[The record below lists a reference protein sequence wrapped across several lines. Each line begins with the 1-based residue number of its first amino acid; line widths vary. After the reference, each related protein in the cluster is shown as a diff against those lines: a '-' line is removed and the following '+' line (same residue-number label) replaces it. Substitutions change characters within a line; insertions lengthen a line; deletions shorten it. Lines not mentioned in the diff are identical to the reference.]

1 MNRATILRWTY
12 RLVIVLVCFVAF
24 FFLVLLPVAGSYLI
38 TNSRF
43 QFRERGPKTPE
54 SVGLSVTP
62 VEFMS
67 QDGVPLRGWWSPGE
81 SEMPVIIFIH
91 GLNRSRLEL
100 LGRGADANRRGY
112 GVLLFDLRNHGESG
126 KAYTTIGIF
135 ESRDVCAA
143 SQLVKEKAGARPQIL
158 WGVSM
163 GASSAILA
171 AKQCPGFAAIVSDS
185 SFLSFRDTVAHHLRL
200 IFRLPAFPIANLIVA
215 ITGFRVGFNP
225 DDGDVEAAV
234 RSISTP
240 ILFIAGGADRRM
252 PPALAQRM
260 LNASPSPIKQFV
272 MVPGAGHGEAFN
284 TDPTTYLNSVY
295 GFIERVRYNSALSAN
310 PEDLKNR

>member
-1 MNRATILRWTY
+1 MNRATVLRWTY
-12 RLVIVLVCFVAF
+12 RIAIVLACGVAF
-24 FFLVLLPVAGSYLI
+24 FFLVFFPIAASFLI

-43 QFRERGPKTPE
+43 HFRERGPSTPE
-54 SVGLSVTP
+54 AVGLSVTP

-67 QDGVPLRGWWSPGE
+67 QDNVPLRGWWSPGDDA
-81 SEMPVIIFIH
+81 MPVIIFVH

-100 LGRGADANRRGY
+100 LERGADANRRGY

-143 SQLVKEKAGARPQIL
+143 SQLVKAKAGKRPQIL

-171 AKQCPGFAAIVSDS
+171 AKQCPGFAAIISDS
-185 SFLSFRDTVAHHLRL
+185 SFLSFRDTVAHHLGL

-215 ITGFRVGFNP
+215 ITAYRMGFNP
-225 DDGDVEAAV
+225 DDGDVEAAIH
-234 RSISTP
+234 SINTP

-252 PPALAQRM
+252 PPALAERM
-260 LNASPSPIKQFV
+260 LNASPSPLKQFV
-272 MVPGAGHGEAFN
+272 IVPGAGHGEAFN
-284 TDPTTYLNSVY
+284 RDRTTYLNSVY
-295 GFIERVRYNSALSAN
+295 GFIERVRYNSGS
-310 PEDLKNR
+310 